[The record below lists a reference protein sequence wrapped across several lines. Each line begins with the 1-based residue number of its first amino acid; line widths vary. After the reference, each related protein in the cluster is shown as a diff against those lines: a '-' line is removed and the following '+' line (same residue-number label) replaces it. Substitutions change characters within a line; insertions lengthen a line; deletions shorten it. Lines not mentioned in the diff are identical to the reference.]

1 MPYQLFTKFKIPLI
15 LAGLTFLSF
24 LLTNYNDKPHLQE
37 FFIIGRNLFEDR
49 AKINQERADKIYSIL
64 ASNLSSS
71 DGKYAAF
78 VKDLKSGEVFT
89 LSPDTPMT
97 AASIYKL
104 GVMYKTFDSL
114 ENGDVQEES
123 VLWASQDRL
132 DSLLLDHQDSQA
144 QASDATIS
152 YTVDEALRMMITISD
167 NYSALLLAEKLGW
180 RKIDNYLKDEGIANF
195 DLNNPNEPQATVT
208 SAAQILEKIYRSQ
221 AVSKSAS
228 NKMEKLLLNQTV
240 NDRIPKYLPQN
251 VKVAHK
257 TGELD
262 NVRNDAGIV
271 FGQKSDYIFVFFSD
285 TLDPDNASETIAQT
299 SKDIFNTLEQP

>member
-15 LAGLTFLSF
+15 LIGLTFLSF
-24 LLTNYNDKPHLQE
+24 LLTNYNDKPHFEE
-37 FFIIGRNLFEDR
+37 FFIIGRNLFEDK
-49 AKINQERADKIYSIL
+49 AKIKQERADKIYSIL
-64 ASNLSSS
+64 ASNLLSS
-71 DGKYAAF
+71 DGKFAAY

-89 LSPDTPMT
+89 LLPDELMI

-114 ENGDVQEES
+114 QSGQLSEDN
-123 VLWASQDRL
+123 VLSATQSGL
-132 DSLLLDHQDSQA
+132 DSQLSDAPTSQA
-144 QASDATIS
+144 NQNPVIAHTAR
-152 YTVDEALRMMITISD
+152 EALSLMITISD
-167 NYSALLLAEKLGW
+167 NYSALLLAERLGW
-180 RKIDNYLKDEGIANF
+180 NNIERFLEDQGISNF
-195 DLNNPNEPQATVT
+195 TLSSDDLPRATVT
-208 SAAQILEKIYRSQ
+208 STAQILEKIYRGQ
-221 AVSKSAS
+221 AVSKQAS
-228 NKMEKLLLNQTV
+228 KEMKKLLLNQTV

-262 NVRNDAGIV
+262 TVRNDAGIV